1 MPAKSKKSKKASKR
15 SKGKSKS
22 RRTAKASTKKKKT
35 STLAVE
41 PVQRQAAR
49 SRALEARLYF
59 QLADI
64 SNKKF
69 QLQRA
74 RDLQAKAE
82 SELETYKGTMEEV
95 SAFANWQHEHTVE
108 RLTDRLR
115 ELTTANAI
123 LTQERNDLQTKL
135 DAVLEESKSTL
146 ASRDAEI
153 ARLNELIKESYYK
166 YERAFGTF
174 ADRLVGKL
182 TEEWEN
188 EKPFLQELEESTCAE
203 FMQCGLLSNFDV

>member
-1 MPAKSKKSKKASKR
+1 MPAKSKKSKKVSKR
-15 SKGKSKS
+15 SKSKSKS
-22 RRTAKASTKKKKT
+22 KKATKVSTKKKKT
-35 STLAVE
+35 SSLAVD

-64 SNKKF
+64 SNKEH

-82 SELETYKGTMEEV
+82 SELETYKETMEEV

-115 ELTTANAI
+115 ELTMANAS
-123 LTQERNDLQTKL
+123 LTQERNDLQAKL
-135 DAVLEESKSTL
+135 DATLEESKSTL
-146 ASRDAEI
+146 ATRDAEI
-153 ARLNELIKESYYK
+153 SRLNELIKDSYYK
-166 YERAFGTF
+166 YERAFGMF
-174 ADRLVGKL
+174 ADRLVEKL
-182 TEEWEN
+182 TEDWEN

-203 FMQCGLLSNFDV
+203 FMQCGLISNFDE